1 MFSENFVVI
10 HETEPVF
17 TINNPIYVRFSI
29 LDLRKLLIH
38 EFYYNHIKRKCNANL
53 LFTDTDSWLYEI
65 KTYGVYKYFCRDK
78 NLLDFSNFPKYSKIL
93 DLSKKSC

>member
-1 MFSENFVVI
+1 MLKIVKQNVIKPSFASQKMFSENFVVI

-38 EFYYNHIKRKCNANL
+38 QFYYNHINRKCSANL
-53 LFTDTDSWLYEI
+53 LFTDTDITHY
-65 KTYGVYKYFCRDK
+65 
-78 NLLDFSNFPKYSKIL
+78 
-93 DLSKKSC
+93 